1 MSGLIRFDVPDS
13 SCPMRHRALGWV
25 FVIVACC
32 LTRSALAQGVDL
44 SNGPDPREIPV
55 PEIVTSLGKMP
66 GVKELPVRK
75 EMPDVLT
82 MNDGT
87 KVTTPEHWKKRR
99 EEMRRILEYYAVGIA
114 PPPPGNVKGTEVSS
128 QLLSDGKIKY
138 RLIHLT
144 FGPQSSLS
152 LDIGIFTPTTG
163 GPFPAYIEP
172 AGTPPGATPLPRLPN
187 GPTQGQGA
195 DTLLTVGPGT
205 QPASQPTRVT
215 LSGPARGGAP
225 AGARGRGGPTPESIA
240 ASNQALMHG
249 FAYVTFNNNDC
260 AEDTTLRNLDGSFAF
275 RTTRFYPAYPGY
287 DWGILQGW
295 AWGASR
301 IADYL
306 ETEPSIDKAKL
317 IITGV
322 SRTGKSALIA
332 GAFDERF
339 TLVAPVAS
347 SGGGTPAFRFSGQ
360 GRGGNEGLSEMVRK
374 YPNWFSPN
382 LHQFWARQDQLP
394 FDMHWFIAL
403 CAPRAFIALEG
414 TNDQNVQAYG
424 VRQSFLH
431 AQPAYAF
438 LNSLDKLG
446 VNWAERPHGKVQGDW
461 DALLGFADK
470 HLLGKPVDRKF
481 DEFPAKAMAAP

>member
-1 MSGLIRFDVPDS
+1 MRIRVLIPAAFLIVIIS
-13 SCPMRHRALGWV
+13 QVALPQT
-25 FVIVACC
+25 
-32 LTRSALAQGVDL
+32 LDL
-44 SNGPDPREIPV
+44 STGPDPREIPV
-55 PEIVTSLGKMP
+55 PEILTPLGKMS
-66 GVKELPVRK
+66 GVKELPIRK

-87 KVTTPEHWKKRR
+87 KVTTVEQWKQRR
-99 EEMRRILEYYAVGIA
+99 AEMRKILEYYAVGLA
-114 PPPPGNVKGTEVSS
+114 PPAPGNVKGTIVST
-128 QLLSDGKIKY
+128 QMLADGKVKY
-138 RLIHLT
+138 RLVHLT
-144 FGPQSSLS
+144 FGPQESLS
-152 LDIGIFTPTTG
+152 LDIGIFTPSTG
-163 GPFPAYIEP
+163 GPFAAYIEP
-172 AGTPPGATPLPRLPN
+172 GGTPPGATPLPRLPN

-205 QPASQPTRVT
+205 QPA
-215 LSGPARGGAP
+215 RGGAATQP
-225 AGARGRGGPTPESIA
+225 AARAGAGRAGRGLAAGGSANPANATEQIA
-240 ASNQALMHG
+240 STHQALRHG
-249 FAYVTFNNNDC
+249 FAYVMFNNNDC
-260 AEDTTLRNLDGSFAF
+260 AEDTTLRNMDGSFAF

-306 ETEPSIDKAKL
+306 ETDPEIDKTKL

-374 YPNWFSPN
+374 YPNWFSPH
-382 LHQFWARQDQLP
+382 LHEFWGHQDQLP
-394 FDMHWFIAL
+394 FDEHWFIAL

-431 AQPAYAF
+431 AQPAYDLLHA
-438 LNSLDKLG
+438 SDKLG
-446 VNWAERPHGKVQGDW
+446 ISWADRPHRKVQGDW
-461 DALLGFADK
+461 DALLDFADK
-470 HLLGKPVDRKF
+470 HLMGKPVDRKF
-481 DEFPAKAMAAP
+481 DQYPAKAMVAP